1 MSITFSKQLV
11 EHVCPGFIDISQT
24 KTSELSTETPRS
36 DNTPN
41 LIQRVLVRF
50 PTRYQPALFFDAV
63 SNIGNGVH
71 LVLFPIALV
80 VLETLLD
87 AEVWH
92 QAVLASF
99 FFGSCLFGL
108 LVTRIGSVV
117 PMRSLV
123 IVPNCVIGLL
133 LFGTVIPSEGATW
146 FTLLI
151 GVTFLL
157 KVFQQVAEMNMFRML
172 YPDSHRS
179 AAVGLL
185 RAVSAISGLSVTIT
199 AWWWFA
205 LWPDWYSSLFCIMG
219 LMLFSS
225 AWYYSKI
232 PIPRKSI
239 FEKEDREGLFKAF
252 TTGCRIFFRDRRF
265 VVYQFGFALAGIA
278 NHIGLYLVPRV
289 MREEAGASDSTIR
302 FVAAVMPVLL
312 LIMTAPFWGRYMDK
326 KSPMT
331 ARGIFNVLQIFA
343 FTFYAIG
350 GIIGEVWPLFLGG
363 AIHALS
369 NGGGA
374 INWLTGSMYF
384 AKPEHVSLYNGIHV
398 FLTGVRGFI
407 GPPLAMFL
415 FVKTETIGS
424 LKIEGLG
431 MGPWVFLVSAVLSL
445 LGAAVMFTQA
455 KFDTGPEGVT

>member
-1 MSITFSKQLV
+1 M
-11 EHVCPGFIDISQT
+11 
-24 KTSELSTETPRS
+24 STEDAQPRS
-36 DNTPN
+36 NP
-41 LIQRVLVRF
+41 LQRALSQF
-50 PTRYQPALFFDAV
+50 PARRRPALYFDII

-80 VLETLLD
+80 VLETILD

-108 LVTRIGSVV
+108 FVTRLGSVI
-117 PMRSLV
+117 PMRLLV
-123 IVPNCVIGLL
+123 IVPNCIIALL
-133 LFGTVIPSEGATW
+133 LFGTLVPSNGATW

-157 KVFQQVAEMNMFRML
+157 KVFQQVAEMNMFRVL
-172 YPDSHRS
+172 YPDTHRS
-179 AAVGLL
+179 TAVGLL

-199 AWWWFA
+199 SWWWFA
-205 LWPDWYSSLFCIMG
+205 LWPGLYSLLFCIMG
-219 LMLFSS
+219 VMLVSS

-232 PIPRKSI
+232 PVARKSI
-239 FEKEDREGLFKAF
+239 FDQENRQGLVKAF
-252 TTGCRIFFRDRRF
+252 MNGCRVFFSDRRF
-265 VVYQFGFALAGIA
+265 VLYQFGFALAGIA

-312 LIMTAPFWGRYMDK
+312 LVMTAPLWGRYMDK

-343 FTFYAIG
+343 FVFYALG
-350 GIIGEVWPLFLGG
+350 GITQQVWPLFVGG

-384 AKPEHVSLYNGIHV
+384 AKPEHASLYNGIHV

-415 FVKTETIGS
+415 FVETETIGN
-424 LKIEGLG
+424 LTIEGLG
-431 MGPWVFLVSAVLSL
+431 MGPWVFLVSATLSL

-455 KFDTGPEGVT
+455 AIDPGPATTGD

>member
-1 MSITFSKQLV
+1 M
-11 EHVCPGFIDISQT
+11 P
-24 KTSELSTETPRS
+24 TENALP
-36 DNTPN
+36 DNSPN
-41 LIQRVLVRF
+41 PIQRALNRF
-50 PTRYQPALFFDAV
+50 PTRCRPALFFDAV

-108 LVTRIGSVV
+108 LVTRIGTVV
-117 PMRSLV
+117 PMRLLV
-123 IVPNCVIGLL
+123 IIPNCLIGLL
-133 LFGTVIPSEGATW
+133 LFGTLIPSEGASW

-151 GVTFLL
+151 GATFLL

-172 YPDSHRS
+172 YPDTHRS

-185 RAVSAISGLSVTIT
+185 RAVSAISGLTVTIT
-199 AWWWFA
+199 SWWWFA
-205 LWPDWYSSLFCIMG
+205 LRPEWYSSLFCIMG

-225 AWYYSKI
+225 VWFYSKI
-232 PIPRKSI
+232 PVARKSM
-239 FEKEDREGLFKAF
+239 FARETRDGLLTSFVA
-252 TTGCRIFFRDRRF
+252 GCRIFFSDRRF
-265 VVYQFGFALAGIA
+265 VLYQFGFALAGIA

-312 LIMTAPFWGRYMDK
+312 LVMTAPLWGRYMDK

-343 FTFYAIG
+343 FVFYAVG

-374 INWLTGSMYF
+374 INWITGSMYF

-415 FVKTETIGS
+415 FVETETIGS
-424 LKIEGLG
+424 LTIEGFG

-445 LGAAVMFTQA
+445 LGAVVMFTQA
-455 KFDTGPEGVT
+455 KFDTGDLAHATK

>member
-1 MSITFSKQLV
+1 MPT
-11 EHVCPGFIDISQT
+11 
-24 KTSELSTETPRS
+24 
-36 DNTPN
+36 DNAPTDPSSN
-41 LIQRVLVRF
+41 AIQRALSRF
-50 PTRYQPALFFDAV
+50 PARCRPALFFDAI

-80 VLETLLD
+80 VLETILD

-92 QAVLASF
+92 QAALASF

-108 LVTRIGSVV
+108 FVTRLGSVI
-117 PMRSLV
+117 PMRLLV
-123 IVPNCVIGLL
+123 IIPNCLIGLL
-133 LFGTVIPSEGATW
+133 LFGTLIPSAGASW

-151 GVTFLL
+151 GATFLL

-172 YPDSHRS
+172 YPDTHRS

-185 RAVSAISGLSVTIT
+185 RAVSAISGLTVTIT
-199 AWWWFA
+199 SWWWFA
-205 LWPDWYSSLFCIMG
+205 LWPEWYSILFCIMG

-225 AWYYSKI
+225 AWNYAKI
-232 PIPRKSI
+232 PVARKSM
-239 FEKEDREGLFKAF
+239 FERETRDGLVTAF
-252 TTGCRIFFRDRRF
+252 MKGSRIFFSDRRF
-265 VVYQFGFALAGIA
+265 VIYQVGFALAGIA

-289 MREEAGASDSTIR
+289 MREDAGASDSTIR

-312 LIMTAPFWGRYMDK
+312 LVMTAPLWGRYMDK

-343 FTFYAIG
+343 FVLYAIG
-350 GIIGEVWPLFLGG
+350 GIIGEVWPLCLGG

-407 GPPLAMFL
+407 GPLLAMFL
-415 FVKTETIGS
+415 FVETETIGS
-424 LKIEGLG
+424 VTITGLG

-445 LGAAVMFTQA
+445 LGAVVMFTQA
-455 KFDTGPEGVT
+455 RFDTGRPGGE

>member
-1 MSITFSKQLV
+1 MLY
-11 EHVCPGFIDISQT
+11 
-24 KTSELSTETPRS
+24 
-36 DNTPN
+36 
-41 LIQRVLVRF
+41 RF
-50 PTRYQPALFFDAV
+50 PARCRPALRFDAV
-63 SNIGNGVH
+63 SNIGNGVN

-80 VLETLLD
+80 VLETILD

-108 LVTRIGSVV
+108 LVTRLGTVV
-117 PMRSLV
+117 PMRLLV
-123 IVPNCVIGLL
+123 ILPNCLMGLL
-133 LFGTVIPSEGATW
+133 LFGTLIPSDGASW
-146 FTLLI
+146 FTFLI
-151 GVTFLL
+151 GATFLL
-157 KVFQQVAEMNMFRML
+157 KVFHQVAEMNMFRML
-172 YPDSHRS
+172 YPDTHRS

-185 RAVSAISGLSVTIT
+185 RAVSAISGLAMTIT
-199 AWWWFA
+199 SWWWFA
-205 LWPDWYSSLFCIMG
+205 LWPQWYASLFCIMG

-232 PIPRKSI
+232 PVARKSM
-239 FEKEDREGLFKAF
+239 FVREDRAGLLTSFRN
-252 TTGCRIFFRDRRF
+252 GCRIFFADRRF
-265 VVYQFGFALAGIA
+265 VLYQFGFALAGIA

-289 MREEAGASDSTIR
+289 MREDAGASDSTIR

-312 LIMTAPFWGRYMDK
+312 LVMTAPLWGRYMDK

-331 ARGIFNVLQIFA
+331 ARGVFNVLQIFA
-343 FTFYAIG
+343 FGFYALG
-350 GIIGEVWPLFLGG
+350 GVTGQIWPLFLGG

-384 AKPEHVSLYNGIHV
+384 AKPEHASLYNGIHV

-415 FVKTETIGS
+415 FIETETIGS
-424 LKIEGLG
+424 VTITGLG

-445 LGAAVMFTQA
+445 LGARVMFTQA
-455 KFDTGPEGVT
+455 KIDKGPIDDRIGGQKTANDRSAG

>member
-1 MSITFSKQLV
+1 MSTDTTPS
-11 EHVCPGFIDISQT
+11 GS
-24 KTSELSTETPRS
+24 TSGPIHRALS
-36 DNTPN
+36 
-41 LIQRVLVRF
+41 RF
-50 PTRYQPALFFDAV
+50 PSRYRPALFFDAV

-108 LVTRIGSVV
+108 LVTRIGRIV
-117 PMRSLV
+117 PMRLLV
-123 IVPNCVIGLL
+123 TVPNCIIGLL
-133 LFGTVIPSEGATW
+133 LFGTMIPSNGATS
-146 FTLLI
+146 FTFLI
-151 GVTFLL
+151 GATFLL

-199 AWWWFA
+199 SWWWFA
-205 LWPDWYSSLFCIMG
+205 LWPDRYWSLFCIMG

-232 PIPRKSI
+232 PIPRKSM
-239 FEKEDREGLFKAF
+239 FQQESREGLAQAF
-252 TTGCRIFFRDRRF
+252 LKGCRIFFSDRRF
-265 VVYQFGFALAGIA
+265 LLYQFGFALAGIA

-312 LIMTAPFWGRYMDK
+312 LVMTAPLWGRYMDR

-343 FTFYAIG
+343 FVFYAMG
-350 GIIGEVWPLFLGG
+350 GITGEVWPLFLGG

-374 INWLTGSMYF
+374 INWITGSMYF
-384 AKPEHVSLYNGIHV
+384 ARPEHVSLYNGIHV

-415 FVKTETIGS
+415 FVESETIGT

-431 MGPWVFLVSAVLSL
+431 MGPWVFLVSALLSL
-445 LGAAVMFTQA
+445 LGAIVMFTQA
-455 KFDTGPEGVT
+455 RFDTGPADTNAET